1 MTTTNTPAAT
11 ATTASLTD
19 TKYRKHFST
28 HAVEYTDVDGSIIY
42 KSEGKF
48 NNATFM
54 TDPAQAN
61 EFNVNKTIDECIEK
75 GFMTNED
82 MAKVW
87 MGDKSIK
94 TKINFDAIDF
104 EANPHLKEKLDV
116 SSPRFRKIVEMMKGR
131 IKHISRNKVTPVKI
145 PTAQA
150 VRGTLANPSRVD
162 IDGTNNGRLLRALY
176 ADNPS
181 ELERRL
187 EVIKSRSSLKR
198 VVIQPL
204 HAASR
209 MQELGFDPL
218 KALIDRYYEMQL
230 MLDTMRTYR
239 KRSLIAEA
247 NLFSTLQKTA
257 TDLAAYGYLTQAQ
270 VKAWEEKNKG
280 GPDDNDTGINIF
292 ISNEDG
298 VHIATATNG
307 ATLATPTAN
316 GATLGANTPVD
327 TSVTVVPA
335 NGATLAPATI
345 DENTP
350 AAATAPAWTEITGVS
365 DSTNA
370 NTNALGSNSED
381 DIGDDNFV
389 DTGEEFMVN
398 TTATFVPSPDVHES
412 LRGIEYSARRDCELG
427 LMQISDD
434 DGIIIPV
441 TDSMS
446 TTQHTTV
453 AVMSKL
459 VNETNANLTRKDDD
473 EALTAE

>member
-1 MTTTNTPAAT
+1 MTTTNTPATAT
-11 ATTASLTD
+11 ATAALTD

-75 GFMTNED
+75 GFMTDED

-150 VRGTLANPSRVD
+150 VRSTLANPSRVD

-187 EVIKSRSSLKR
+187 EVIKSRSSLKK

-298 VHIATATNG
+298 ANAGVHIAGATLTATTTNQVTAVPATEG
-307 ATLATPTAN
+307 ATLAVN
-316 GATLGANTPVD
+316 
-327 TSVTVVPA
+327 
-335 NGATLAPATI
+335 
-345 DENTP
+345 
-350 AAATAPAWTEITGVS
+350 
-365 DSTNA
+365 DSTN
-370 NTNALGSNSED
+370 TLGSNS
-381 DIGDDNFV
+381 GDDAFV

-398 TTATFVPSPDVHES
+398 ITATFVPSPDVHES

-459 VNETNANLTRKDDD
+459 VNETHTNLTRKDDAGANAD
-473 EALTAE
+473 EELTAE

>member
-1 MTTTNTPAAT
+1 MTTTNTPATAT
-11 ATTASLTD
+11 ATAALTD

-150 VRGTLANPSRVD
+150 VRSTLANPSRVD

-187 EVIKSRSSLKR
+187 EVIKSRSSLKK

-298 VHIATATNG
+298 ANAGVHIAGATLTATTTNQVTAVPATEG
-307 ATLATPTAN
+307 ATLAVN
-316 GATLGANTPVD
+316 
-327 TSVTVVPA
+327 
-335 NGATLAPATI
+335 
-345 DENTP
+345 
-350 AAATAPAWTEITGVS
+350 
-365 DSTNA
+365 DSTN
-370 NTNALGSNSED
+370 TLGSNS
-381 DIGDDNFV
+381 GDDAFV

-398 TTATFVPSPDVHES
+398 ITATFVPSPDVHES

-427 LMQISDD
+427 LMQIADD

-441 TDSMS
+441 TNSMS

-459 VNETNANLTRKDDD
+459 VNETHTNLTRKDDAGANAD
-473 EALTAE
+473 EELTAE

>member
-1 MTTTNTPAAT
+1 MTTTNTPATASAT
-11 ATTASLTD
+11 AALTD

-150 VRGTLANPSRVD
+150 VRSTLANPSRVD

-298 VHIATATNG
+298 ANAGVHINTNG
-307 ATLATPTAN
+307 ATLTPTNGSAN
-316 GATLGANTPVD
+316 IV
-327 TSVTVVPA
+327 
-335 NGATLAPATI
+335 GATLAT

-350 AAATAPAWTEITGVS
+350 GATLAVNAGANASMNAGV
-365 DSTNA
+365 
-370 NTNALGSNSED
+370 NTLGSNS
-381 DIGDDNFV
+381 GDNTGVNTFV
-389 DTGEEFMVN
+389 DTGEECMVN
-398 TTATFVPSPDVHES
+398 ITATFVPSPDVHES

-427 LMQISDD
+427 LMQIADD
-434 DGIIIPV
+434 DGLIIPV

-446 TTQHTTV
+446 ATQHTTV

-459 VNETNANLTRKDDD
+459 VNETHANLTRKDDAEANAA

>member
-1 MTTTNTPAAT
+1 MTTTNTASASTAAT
-11 ATTASLTD
+11 TLTD

-75 GFMTNED
+75 GFMTDED

-150 VRGTLANPSRVD
+150 VRSTLANPSRVD

-298 VHIATATNG
+298 ANAGVHIAGATLTATTTNQVTAVPATEG
-307 ATLATPTAN
+307 ATLAVN
-316 GATLGANTPVD
+316 
-327 TSVTVVPA
+327 
-335 NGATLAPATI
+335 
-345 DENTP
+345 
-350 AAATAPAWTEITGVS
+350 
-365 DSTNA
+365 DSTN
-370 NTNALGSNSED
+370 TLGSNS
-381 DIGDDNFV
+381 GDVLGSNSGDVLGSNSGDVLGSNSGDNAFV

-398 TTATFVPSPDVHES
+398 VTATFVPSPDVHES

-427 LMQISDD
+427 LMQRADD

-441 TDSMS
+441 TNSMS

-459 VNETNANLTRKDDD
+459 VNETHANLTRKDADD